1 MSRIDKGQTKSYF
14 ELHILLLIYSLS
26 GIFSKF
32 AGRENIFSFNFIVF
46 YGAVLLILFLYAIV
60 WQQILKRV
68 SLITAYANKAVT
80 VIWGLIWGFVVFKE
94 TITIWNVIGAMVIVV
109 GVYMVVKADAE

>member
-1 MSRIDKGQTKSYF
+1 MRSMDTGQVKSYI
-14 ELHILLLIYSLS
+14 ELHILILMYSLG

-32 AGRENIFSFNFIVF
+32 AGREKFLSFRFIAF
-46 YGAVLLILFLYAIV
+46 YGAVLLVLFLYAIV

-68 SLITAYANKAVT
+68 PLITAYANKAVT
-80 VIWGLIWGFVVFKE
+80 LIWGLIWGFAVFGE
-94 TITIWNVIGAMVIVV
+94 TITTWNVVGAMVIVV